1 MYFISGQAGNTSF
14 RLSLSLVPVHLKSIE
29 IDSIR
34 VEIVFN
40 LHRRRKVVAAFSLYS
55 CSLM

>member
-14 RLSLSLVPVHLKSIE
+14 RLSLSLVPVDLKSIE

-40 LHRRRKVVAAFSLYS
+40 LHRRRKVVAAVSPHS